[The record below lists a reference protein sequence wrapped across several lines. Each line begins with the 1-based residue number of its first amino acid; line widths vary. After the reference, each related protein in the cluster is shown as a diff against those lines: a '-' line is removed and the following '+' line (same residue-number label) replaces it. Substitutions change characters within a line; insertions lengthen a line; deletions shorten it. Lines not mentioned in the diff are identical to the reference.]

1 MTIKDVLK
9 ADWTVENINVTVWDA
24 ATMKFITEYHIG
36 ENLQYSRY
44 FYYIQ
49 ETKAGTLYEDS
60 GMKHF
65 YMERIIQHLHLPM
78 DDKKRG
84 QEGCVGVLLD
94 RIPKELLELEIDHMM
109 PYGLGTSSDMHGYH
123 FECNVGMWFG
133 IPGENE
139 EVEEEPEEEE
149 SHA

>member
-9 ADWTVENINVTVWDA
+9 ADWTVDNIEVTVRDA
-24 ATMKFITEYHIG
+24 ATTRFITEYHIG
-36 ENLQYSRY
+36 ESLLYSKH
-44 FYYIQ
+44 FDYIQ
-49 ETKAGTLYEDS
+49 ETKAGTIYGNMD
-60 GMKHF
+60 MKHL

-78 DDKKRG
+78 EDKKRG

-109 PYGLGTSSDMHGYH
+109 PYGYGSSSDMHGYH
-123 FECNVGMWFG
+123 FECHAGMWFG